1 MESLQNNNDHNTT
14 LSFANFNSNIQVDSS
29 EEESSYENNTTVNT
43 FLDEHNH
50 TLLPDTAIF
59 STEFRALP
67 AKMKNDIE
75 YFDML
80 NFIQKVKQQIVDT
93 SNDSANLLESLLAKQ
108 HDDPLFI
115 VIPKIDMNSPRLTGI
130 CWMSGEQQLLYAK
143 YHDVLLHDKAAPI

>member
-14 LSFANFNSNIQVDSS
+14 LSFADFNSNIQVDSS
-29 EEESSYENNTTVNT
+29 SEESSYEKNTTVNT

-67 AKMKNDIE
+67 AKMKNNIE
-75 YFDML
+75 YFKL
-80 NFIQKVKQQIVDT
+80 
-93 SNDSANLLESLLAKQ
+93 
-108 HDDPLFI
+108 
-115 VIPKIDMNSPRLTGI
+115 MNSSRLTGI
-130 CWMSGEQQLLYAK
+130 FWMSGEQQLLYDK